1 MHGQIGEYRLQS
13 LCKDS
18 DHNPPSPGSS
28 PGESSVLTHVRRVA
42 GSLLPVTAVVGDAHV
57 PLVAEALCLLPW
69 VQRGLLVAVCLTM
82 ILHLKIVAV
91 NIDRVR
97 RLRVPIFD
105 GGVGHSLATAAVAGL
120 CLMLAG
126 AR

>member
-28 PGESSVLTHVRRVA
+28 PGESSVLTHVTRVA

-69 VQRGLLVAVCLTM
+69 VQRGLLVAVCST
-82 ILHLKIVAV
+82 ILRLKIVAV
-91 NIDRVR
+91 NIDRVK
-97 RLRVPIFD
+97 RLRVPISD
-105 GGVGHSLATAAVAGL
+105 EGEGHSLATAAVAGL
-120 CLMLAG
+120 CSTLAG